1 MGLFGVV
8 GFEVESGDHGCLM
21 VSLLF
26 SQGGLPVSRGENSG
40 KRAPPCSSRF
50 ISSHILTS
58 NKATNTPTTIP
69 TATKVQK
76 GTGNVE
82 PVDPGLEGF
91 CFISHIKH
99 GGTVHRS
106 GTVMLGDQLV
116 RIDGLD
122 CFGRAR
128 DDVNRR
134 VFGTPFAQDTDIVL
148 GFKRDSQDSYEAIL
162 RRTFQKA
169 TAAPQIVEDKSERQE
184 KESSKK
190 KYRFAGLSP
199 VQREIMRR
207 IKPRHDTE
215 QLKLMDLPS
224 MSSRTQ
230 KDENARM
237 HREREREREI

>member
-1 MGLFGVV
+1 M
-8 GFEVESGDHGCLM
+8 
-21 VSLLF
+21 
-26 SQGGLPVSRGENSG
+26 
-40 KRAPPCSSRF
+40 
-50 ISSHILTS
+50 
-58 NKATNTPTTIP
+58 
-69 TATKVQK
+69 
-76 GTGNVE
+76 
-82 PVDPGLEGF
+82 
-91 CFISHIKH
+91 
-99 GGTVHRS
+99 
-106 GTVMLGDQLV
+106 
-116 RIDGLD
+116 
-122 CFGRAR
+122 
-128 DDVNRR
+128 
-134 VFGTPFAQDTDIVL
+134 
-148 GFKRDSQDSYEAIL
+148 IL

>member
-40 KRAPPCSSRF
+40 KRAPPCTSRF
-50 ISSHILTS
+50 ISAHTLTS

-122 CFGRAR
+122 CFGRVR
-128 DDVNRR
+128 DDINRR
-134 VFGTPFAQDTDIVL
+134 VFGTPTPILSL
-148 GFKRDSQDSYEAIL
+148 GSSV
-162 RRTFQKA
+162 TFR
-169 TAAPQIVEDKSERQE
+169 IH
-184 KESSKK
+184 
-190 KYRFAGLSP
+190 
-199 VQREIMRR
+199 MR
-207 IKPRHDTE
+207 
-215 QLKLMDLPS
+215 
-224 MSSRTQ
+224 
-230 KDENARM
+230 
-237 HREREREREI
+237 